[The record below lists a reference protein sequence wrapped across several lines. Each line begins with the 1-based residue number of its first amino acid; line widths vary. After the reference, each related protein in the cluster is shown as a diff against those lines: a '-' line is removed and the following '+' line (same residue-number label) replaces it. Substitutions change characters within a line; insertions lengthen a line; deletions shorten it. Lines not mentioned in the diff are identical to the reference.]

1 MQGKVDSRAM
11 REVNRSIV
19 LDMIRRGGRISRT
32 DLARR
37 SALTKPTVSAIVEDL
52 IADGVVHEVGFG
64 QSVPTGGRRARLLEF
79 NESSASYLGI
89 RFGVHTTTVAISDAR
104 GVIRAT
110 RDVPTTI
117 GKPQAS
123 VEAAVSLVDEA
134 LDDAEVPRKRLQAA
148 GVAVGG
154 LVDCHTGVCV
164 MSPNLGWNNYP
175 LREELQSRLHLP
187 VMVNNVKDAA
197 ALAEGR
203 LGAAKGLRTYL
214 WVYAGTGIG
223 AGIVIDGQVF
233 YGNKGFSGEIGHCRV
248 GKDGPIL
255 ETVASGAAVVAA
267 AQKALAAKRPSSLT
281 EIEGDLAAGDVLRAA
296 RAGDELAAS
305 VVGDAGRHLGVGIS
319 YLLNIINPELVVLGG
334 PMVEAGDSLLKPLR
348 ESVAQH
354 ALEPEAVQIVPTM
367 LGDRAATAGA
377 VLAAMDHSVQSYRIV
392 AAAPLLTAGLD

>member
-79 NESSASYLGI
+79 NESSAAYLGI

-110 RDVPTTI
+110 RDVATPA
-117 GKPQAS
+117 GRP
-123 VEAAVSLVDEA
+123 EAAVECAVALVDDALEA
-134 LDDAEVPRKRLQAA
+134 AEIPRKRLQAA

-154 LVDCHTGVCV
+154 LVDCHTGYCV
-164 MSPNLGWNNYP
+164 LSPNLGWKNFP
-175 LREELQSRLHLP
+175 LRDQLKSRLHLP

-233 YGNKGFSGEIGHCRV
+233 YGNKGFGGEIGHCRV
-248 GKDGPIL
+248 SKDGPIL
-255 ETVASGAAVVAA
+255 ETIASGAAVVVG
-267 AQKALAAKRPSSLT
+267 AQKALSNGGASSLK
-281 EIEGDLAAGDVLRAA
+281 ELEGELSASDVFRAA
-296 RAGDELAAS
+296 RAGDALSAS
-305 VVGDAGRHLGVGIS
+305 VVGEAARHLGVGIS
-319 YLLNIINPELVVLGG
+319 YLLNILNPELVVIGG
-334 PMVEAGDSLLKPLR
+334 PMVEAGDSLLHPLR
-348 ESVAQH
+348 ESVAAH
-354 ALEPEAVQIVPTM
+354 ALEPEAVQIVPTL

-377 VLAAMDHSVQSYRIV
+377 VLSAMDHSVQSYRIV
-392 AAAPLLTAGLD
+392 AAAPLLTTGLD